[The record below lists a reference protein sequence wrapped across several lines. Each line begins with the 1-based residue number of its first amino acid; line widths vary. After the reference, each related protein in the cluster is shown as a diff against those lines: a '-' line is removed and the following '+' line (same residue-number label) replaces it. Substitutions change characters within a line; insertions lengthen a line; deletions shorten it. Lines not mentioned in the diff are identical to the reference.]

1 MASRAST
8 LDSYRLDFGL
18 WGVIFDPLGV
28 IFDVLGIIFGLF
40 GAPGGR
46 LGPSLVVRVVLDT
59 TMWAQ
64 GAISA
69 RTRRVTTPI
78 YNWPTGAV
86 WGGDPPRGV
95 PKGAK
100 MEQKRGQDEPNI
112 DAKPDVNK
120 IEFIDSKNCQKID
133 KF

>member
-1 MASRAST
+1 MSKAD
-8 LDSYRLDFGL
+8 LGPKFWPL
-18 WGVIFDPLGV
+18 GVIFDPLGV

-46 LGPSLVVRVVLDT
+46 LGPSLVVRVVLDA

-78 YNWPTGAV
+78 YNRPTGAV
-86 WGGDPPRGV
+86 WGGIPPGGSQRE
-95 PKGAK
+95 PKWSQNGAK
-100 MEQKRGQDEPNI
+100 TNPTSMPNRM
-112 DAKPDVNK
+112 
-120 IEFIDSKNCQKID
+120 
-133 KF
+133 

>member
-1 MASRAST
+1 MSKAD
-8 LDSYRLDFGL
+8 LGL
-18 WGVIFDPLGV
+18 KFWPLGVIFDPLGV
-28 IFDVLGIIFGLF
+28 IVDVFGLIFGLF

-46 LGPSLVVRVVLDT
+46 LGPSLVVGVVLDA

-100 MEQKRGQDEPNI
+100 MEPKRGQDEPNI

-120 IEFIDSKNCQKID
+120 IEFIDSKNCQKSD